1 MTSYSIT
8 IQSFHANRK
17 KTLKRTKRIKRRRA
31 ADGRMQSGVSGA
43 RFSPDG
49 CTAVP
54 EPVKRLRKK
63 RIAGVCRQQMTVC
76 QPPGSSRTTYHFGY
90 PYGFLTASFVFALV
104 AGMLETDFDLE
115 YDQGEDEV

>member
-1 MTSYSIT
+1 MQIV
-8 IQSFHANRK
+8 RK
-17 KTLKRTKRIKRRRA
+17 PSREQKELKRRRA
-31 ADGRMQSGVSGA
+31 ADGKMQSGVSGA

-54 EPVKRLRKK
+54 GPVKRLRKK

-76 QPPGSSRTTYHFGY
+76 QPSGSSRTTYHFGY